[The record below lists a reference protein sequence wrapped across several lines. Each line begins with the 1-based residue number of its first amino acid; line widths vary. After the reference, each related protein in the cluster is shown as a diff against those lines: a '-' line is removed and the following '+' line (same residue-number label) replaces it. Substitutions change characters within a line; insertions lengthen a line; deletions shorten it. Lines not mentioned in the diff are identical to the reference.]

1 MKKKILIIG
10 GDSLLG
16 NYLYERLN
24 KTNTVIKT
32 SKRNTHNS
40 IYFDLNMN
48 DYSFFLKI
56 ILIMYSF

>member
-32 SKRNTHNS
+32 SKIPTTQ
-40 IYFDLNMN
+40 F
-48 DYSFFLKI
+48 
-56 ILIMYSF
+56 ILI